1 MFMHTIWRFQ
11 GVGDMDLWQLD
22 AAQASALMAQGE
34 LCSEDL
40 TRACLDRIAAREPV
54 LKAWAHLDPEG
65 ALAQAR
71 ARDREPRR
79 GPLHGIPVGI
89 KDVIRTADL
98 PTTFHSPVY
107 AGHRP
112 NEDAHAVAVLRAL
125 GAVILGKTH
134 TLEFACGGAFP
145 PTCNPWDPQ
154 RTPGGS
160 SSGSGAA
167 VADGMVPLA
176 LGTQTGGST
185 IRPAA
190 FCGVYGMKPTWGRIP
205 FDGIKSYSPAL
216 DTVGLYGRSAGDL
229 RLLLQ
234 AYALDDAGDA
244 LPRSPA
250 QLRLGVCRTPY
261 WAEADAQ
268 AQSAFDEAL
277 ARLRQAGVVLVELPW
292 PEGCEDINRWQDEVM
307 QDGGRYAFWPE
318 RLNHPQLLHADFQ
331 AKLDN
336 HLGLTPER
344 MRRAT
349 DGIARCRAA
358 FEELL
363 SGLDGAL
370 GLSAPGPA
378 PIGLHTQG
386 MATFNRMWTA
396 LQVPCIGIPA
406 LWTAQGLPMGL
417 QLIGRR
423 YDDAALLAVAQA
435 LGTVLDTRRTPWN

>member
-1 MFMHTIWRFQ
+1 
-11 GVGDMDLWQLD
+11 MDAWQLG
-22 AAQASALMAQGE
+22 AAQASALMARGE
-34 LCSEDL
+34 LRSEDL
-40 TRACLDRIAAREPV
+40 TRACLERIAAREPV
-54 LKAWAHLDPEG
+54 TQAWAHLDPEG

-98 PTTFHSPVY
+98 PTTFNSPVY

-125 GAVILGKTH
+125 GAVILGKTQ
-134 TLEFACGGAFP
+134 TLEFACGGAYP
-145 PTCNPWDPQ
+145 ATRNPWDPG

-167 VADGMVPLA
+167 VADGMVPLT

-205 FDGIKSYSPAL
+205 LDGIKGYSPAL
-216 DTVGLYGRSAGDL
+216 DTVGLYGRSAEDL

-234 AYALDDAGDA
+234 AYALDEAGE
-244 LPRSPA
+244 LPRRDPA

-261 WAEADAQ
+261 WAEAEAE
-268 AQSAFDEAL
+268 AQSAFEEAL
-277 ARLRQAGVVLVELPW
+277 GGLRRAGVQLVELPW
-292 PEGCEDINRWQDEVM
+292 PEGCDDINRWQDDVM

-318 RLNHPQLLHADFQ
+318 RLNHPGLLHADFQ

-344 MRRAT
+344 MRQAL

-358 FEELL
+358 FEASL

-370 GLSAPGPA
+370 GLSAPGAA
-378 PIGLHTQG
+378 PLGLQSQG

-406 LWTAQGLPMGL
+406 LWTRQGLPMGL

-423 YDDAALLAVAQA
+423 YDDAALLTVAQA
-435 LGTVLDTRRTPWN
+435 LGLVLDTRRTSWN

>member
-1 MFMHTIWRFQ
+1 MEA
-11 GVGDMDLWQLD
+11 WQLG
-22 AAQASALMAQGE
+22 AAQASALIARRE
-34 LCSEDL
+34 LRSEDL
-40 TRACLDRIAAREPV
+40 TRACLDRIAAREPM
-54 LKAWAHLDPEG
+54 LRAWAHLDPEG

-71 ARDREPRR
+71 ARDREPSR

-98 PTTFHSPVY
+98 PTTFNSPIY

-125 GAVILGKTH
+125 GAVILGKTQ

-145 PTCNPWDPQ
+145 ATRNPWDAE

-205 FDGIKSYSPAL
+205 FDGIKSYSPSL
-216 DTVGLYGRSAGDL
+216 DTVGLYGRSAADL

-234 AYALDDAGDA
+234 AYALADTGAAPARD
-244 LPRSPA
+244 LA

-261 WAEADAQ
+261 WAEADGQAQ
-268 AQSAFDEAL
+268 AAFDAAL
-277 ARLRQAGVVLVELPW
+277 GCLRQAGVHLVELPW
-292 PEGCEDINRWQDEVM
+292 PTGCDDINQWQDEVM

-318 RLNHPQLLHADFQ
+318 RLNHPDLLHADFQ

-336 HLGLTPER
+336 HLGLTPQR
-344 MRRAT
+344 LRRAL
-349 DGIARCRAA
+349 DGIAACRAA
-358 FEELL
+358 FEDSL

-378 PIGLHTQG
+378 PAGLHTQG

-396 LQVPCIGIPA
+396 LQVPCIGLPA
-406 LWTAQGLPMGL
+406 LWSAQGLPMGL

-423 YDDAALLAVAQA
+423 YDDAALLDVAQA
-435 LGTVLDTRRTPWN
+435 LGAVLDTQRTPWN

>member
-1 MFMHTIWRFQ
+1 MQ
-11 GVGDMDLWQLD
+11 AWQLSAD
-22 AAQASALMAQGE
+22 QAAAMMARGE
-34 LCSEDL
+34 LSSEVL
-40 TRACLDRIAAREPV
+40 TRACLQRIEAREPLV
-54 LKAWAHLDPEG
+54 QAWAHLDPEG
-65 ALAQAR
+65 AMVQAR

-79 GPLHGIPVGI
+79 GPLHGIPIGV
-89 KDVIRTADL
+89 KDIIRTSDL
-98 PTTFHSPVY
+98 PTTFNSPVY

-112 NEDAHAVAVLRAL
+112 SEDAHAVAVLRAH
-125 GAVILGKTH
+125 GAVILGKTQ
-134 TLEFACGGAFP
+134 TLEFACGGRFP
-145 PTCNPWDPQ
+145 TTRNPWDPE

-216 DTVGLYGRSAGDL
+216 DTVGFYGRSAADL

-234 AYALDDAGDA
+234 AYAVADGEPVVRRDPL
-244 LPRSPA
+244 
-250 QLRLGVCRTPY
+250 QLHLGICRTPL
-261 WAEADAQ
+261 WAEAEAE
-268 AQSAFDEAL
+268 AQSAFEATL
-277 ARLRQAGVVLVELPW
+277 GRLRSAGVQLVELSW
-292 PEGCEDINRWQDEVM
+292 PAGCDDINRWQDELM

-318 RLNHPQLLHADFQ
+318 RLNHSDLLHDDFQ

-344 MRRAT
+344 MRSAL
-349 DGIARCRAA
+349 DGIARCRIA
-358 FEELL
+358 FEASL

-370 GLSAPGPA
+370 GLSAPGAA
-378 PIGLHTQG
+378 PVGLHTQG

-396 LQVPCIGIPA
+396 MQVPCISIPA

-417 QLIGRR
+417 QLIGQR
-423 YDDAALLAVAQA
+423 YDDAALLAVAQTLSA
-435 LGTVLDTRRTPWN
+435 VLDQERTSWN

>member
-1 MFMHTIWRFQ
+1 MHF
-11 GVGDMDLWQLD
+11 WQLG
-22 AAQASALMAQGE
+22 AAQASALIGRGE
-34 LCSEDL
+34 LRSEDL
-40 TRACLDRIAAREPV
+40 TRACLARIAEREPHV
-54 LKAWAHLDPEG
+54 QAWAHLDPEG

-79 GPLHGIPVGI
+79 SPLHGIPVGI

-98 PTTFHSPVY
+98 PTTFNSPVY

-112 NEDAHAVAVLRAL
+112 SEDAHAVAVLRAL
-125 GAVILGKTH
+125 GAVILGKTQ
-134 TLEFACGGAFP
+134 TLEFACGGAYP
-145 PTCNPWDPQ
+145 PTRNPWDLQ

-205 FDGIKSYSPAL
+205 LDGIKGYSPAL
-216 DTVGLYGRSAGDL
+216 DTVGLYGRSAADL

-244 LPRSPA
+244 PPRAPA

-261 WAEADAQ
+261 WAEAEAE
-268 AQSAFDEAL
+268 AQSAFDAAL
-277 ARLRQAGVVLVELPW
+277 GRLREAGVQLVDLPW
-292 PEGCEDINRWQDEVM
+292 PEGCDDINRWQDEVM

-318 RLNHPQLLHADFQ
+318 RLNHPERLHADFQ

-336 HLGLTPER
+336 HLGLTPAR
-344 MRRAT
+344 MREAL
-349 DGIARCRAA
+349 DGIALTRAA
-358 FEELL
+358 FEAAL

-378 PIGLHTQG
+378 PLGLHTQG

-396 LQVPCIGIPA
+396 LQVPCVSLPA

-423 YDDAALLAVAQA
+423 YDDAPLLAVAQTLA
-435 LGTVLDTRRTPWN
+435 TLLNQERTPWN

>member
-1 MFMHTIWRFQ
+1 
-11 GVGDMDLWQLD
+11 MDAWQLD
-22 AAQASALMAQGE
+22 AAQASALMARGE

-40 TRACLDRIAAREPV
+40 TRACLDRISAREPF
-54 LKAWAHLDPEG
+54 LKAWAHVDPEG

-71 ARDREPRR
+71 ALDREPRR

-89 KDVIRTADL
+89 KDVIRTADQ
-98 PTTFHSPVY
+98 PTTFNSPVY
-107 AGHRP
+107 AGHCP

-125 GAVILGKTH
+125 GAVILGKTQ

-145 PTCNPWDPQ
+145 PTRNPWDPE

-160 SSGSGAA
+160 SSGSAAA

-205 FDGIKSYSPAL
+205 FDGIKSFSPAL
-216 DTVGLYGRSAGDL
+216 DTVGLFGRCAADL

-234 AYALDDAGDA
+234 AYALDDAGHA
-244 LPRSPA
+244 LQRSPA
-250 QLRLGVCRTPY
+250 QLSLGVCRTPY
-261 WAEADAQ
+261 WAEAETRTQ
-268 AQSAFDEAL
+268 FAFNEML
-277 ARLRQAGVVLVELPW
+277 GCLRQAGVQLVELPW
-292 PEGCEDINRWQDEVM
+292 PEGCEDINQWQDEVM
-307 QDGGRYAFWPE
+307 QDGGRSAFWPE
-318 RLNHPQLLHADFQ
+318 RLNHPALLHADFQ

-349 DGIARCRAA
+349 DGIVRCRAV

-370 GLSAPGPA
+370 SLSAPGAA
-378 PIGLHTQG
+378 PVGLHTQG

-396 LQVPCIGIPA
+396 LQVPCIGMPA
-406 LWTAQGLPMGL
+406 LWTPQGLPMGL

-423 YDDAALLAVAQA
+423 YDDAALLSVAQT
-435 LGTVLDTRRTPWN
+435 LGRVLHTQRTPWN